1 MKFPFEMVPL
11 DTRALVSKAP
21 EKYEDM
27 MVFLAC
33 FFFETNQGLQGLQ
46 GP

>member
-33 FFFETNQGLQGLQ
+33 FFETNQGLQGLQ